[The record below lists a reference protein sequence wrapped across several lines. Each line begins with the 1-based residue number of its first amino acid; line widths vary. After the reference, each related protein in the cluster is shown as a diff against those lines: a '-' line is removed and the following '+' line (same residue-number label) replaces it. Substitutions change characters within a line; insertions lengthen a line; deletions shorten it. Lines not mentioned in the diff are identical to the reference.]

1 MNCMVCVFSV
11 YRFYTNDLRT
21 FFPGQALEQL
31 RGEMKKEVDILRDQ
45 LKIISS
51 FHLDICIC
59 NICMSIAQVTPQP
72 SRVTR
77 QRSM

>member
-11 YRFYTNDLRT
+11 YRFYTNDLKT

-45 LKIISS
+45 LKIKSS
-51 FHLDICIC
+51 FHLDIC

>member
-51 FHLDICIC
+51 FHLDIC